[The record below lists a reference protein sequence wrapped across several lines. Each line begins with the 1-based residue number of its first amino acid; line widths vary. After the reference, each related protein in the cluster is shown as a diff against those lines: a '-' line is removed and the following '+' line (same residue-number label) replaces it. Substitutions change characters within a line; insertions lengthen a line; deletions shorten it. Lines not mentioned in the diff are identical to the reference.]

1 MGKLGTFGERLTELM
16 AETELTAKGL
26 AERLGVSSSTVY
38 RWKNDAC
45 SIRLSNLIAVSDFFE
60 ATFDFLLGRCDDNQ
74 FSKPSALPR
83 RFDLCVRHIM
93 KEVKM
98 SIYKMSIYKMKQLS
112 RYDGKSLEKWRKSDP
127 TAYTLEAL
135 ADLFDCSV
143 DHLLGRD

>member
-60 ATFDFLLGRCDDNQ
+60 ATFDFLLCLLYTSPSPRDN
-74 FSKPSALPR
+74 
-83 RFDLCVRHIM
+83 V
-93 KEVKM
+93 
-98 SIYKMSIYKMKQLS
+98 
-112 RYDGKSLEKWRKSDP
+112 
-127 TAYTLEAL
+127 
-135 ADLFDCSV
+135 
-143 DHLLGRD
+143 

>member
-83 RFDLCVRHIM
+83 RFV
-93 KEVKM
+93 
-98 SIYKMSIYKMKQLS
+98 KMSIYKMKQLS

>member
-60 ATFDFLLGRCDDNQ
+60 ATFDFT
-74 FSKPSALPR
+74 SAAATTINFLNLP
-83 RFDLCVRHIM
+83 LCLAV
-93 KEVKM
+93 
-98 SIYKMSIYKMKQLS
+98 SI
-112 RYDGKSLEKWRKSDP
+112 
-127 TAYTLEAL
+127 
-135 ADLFDCSV
+135 SV
-143 DHLLGRD
+143 